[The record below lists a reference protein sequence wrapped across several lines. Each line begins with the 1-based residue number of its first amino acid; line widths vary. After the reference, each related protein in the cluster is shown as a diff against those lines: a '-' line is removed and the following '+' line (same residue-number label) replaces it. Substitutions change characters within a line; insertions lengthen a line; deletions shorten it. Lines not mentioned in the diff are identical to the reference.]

1 MYNFTILI
9 FIPFYSFFKNKLNFM
24 CLKNSEHVFQIQNLE
39 STYIYCWLVQDSKQ
53 NLKKFMYS
61 IIAINN
67 FKIMY

>member
-1 MYNFTILI
+1 
-9 FIPFYSFFKNKLNFM
+9 M

-53 NLKKFMYS
+53 NLKNFIYS